1 MGNELAGSHQ
11 FLKLHSGSV
20 RCEFGVLLPT
30 WSDDDVLIG
39 FLEIARRDRLGGV
52 PSRLRVVVIQKD
64 ANLILAGASAD
75 VVGAGMKRLEGET
88 AVVLNDGGRSQRRI
102 ARQCGFDVAAGRRA
116 VLTGGLRPYLY
127 AAALICVVLVAI
139 AMGGLVL
146 RSIVSGEWA
155 GALFLAGFAA
165 LFAWQV
171 GGFVTRNKPLTYTFD
186 SLPAALLP

>member
-1 MGNELAGSHQ
+1 MTISQQANLHYAYKASLIGSAHRFELTEQGLSWRIAGRSGLWPYEDIASVRLSYRPVSMQARRFRADIGNANGGRLSILSTSWQTAALMAPQDKDYRDFIVELHARMAKAGS
-11 FLKLHSGSV
+11 
-20 RCEFGVLLPT
+20 
-30 WSDDDVLIG
+30 
-39 FLEIARRDRLGGV
+39 
-52 PSRLRVVVIQKD
+52 
-64 ANLILAGASAD
+64 
-75 VVGAGMKRLEGET
+75 
-88 AVVLNDGGRSQRRI
+88 
-102 ARQCGFDVAAGRRA
+102 RA

-171 GGFVTRNKPLTYTFD
+171 GGFVTRNKPLAYTFD